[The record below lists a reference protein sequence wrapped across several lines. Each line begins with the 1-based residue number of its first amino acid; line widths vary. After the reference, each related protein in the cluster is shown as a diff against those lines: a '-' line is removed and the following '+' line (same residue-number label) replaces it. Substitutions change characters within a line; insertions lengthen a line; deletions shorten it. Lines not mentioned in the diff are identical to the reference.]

1 MDEIYFTIK
10 PRPPFRLDLTVWA
23 LRRLPHNTVDRWDGE
38 KYSRVFA
45 FNGRSVL
52 VNLSQS
58 GPADSP
64 VIRCTARGKR
74 LRAETELKSRLSSL
88 LKKMFGIDKDL
99 SEFYRISRRDRN
111 LRSLVEPFIGLKPPR
126 FPSVFE
132 ALVNAVA
139 CQQVSLNV
147 GITLLN
153 RLAEVYGAAFS
164 FRRASFHAFP
174 SPHDLS
180 RPTHEDLRRLGFSH
194 RKGRYIVDISVAA
207 DKKGEDLQRL
217 ESITES
223 EVVDYLSRI
232 KGVGR
237 WSSEYVL
244 LRGLGHLNVFPGDDI
259 GAQKNIQ
266 QLLNLEEKPDYERL
280 KAIIDRWEPYSG
292 FVYFHL
298 LLGKLRAKG
307 YIS

>member
-1 MDEIYFTIK
+1 MEEICFTMK

-45 FNGRSVL
+45 FNGRPVL
-52 VNLSQS
+52 LDLSQS
-58 GPADSP
+58 GPADNP
-64 VIRCTARGKR
+64 VVRCTVRGKR
-74 LRAETELKSRLSSL
+74 LRSETELKSRLGSL

-111 LRSLVEPFIGLKPPR
+111 LRPLVEPFIGLKPPR

-153 RLAEVYGAAFS
+153 RLAAAYGATFS
-164 FRRASFHAFP
+164 FRGASFRAFP
-174 SPHDLS
+174 SPRDLS
-180 RPTHEDLRRLGFSH
+180 RSTHEDLRRLGFSH
-194 RKGRYIVDISVAA
+194 RKGRYIVDISLSLN
-207 DKKGEDLQRL
+207 KKGEDLQRL

-223 EVVDYLSRI
+223 EAVDYLSRI

-244 LRGLGHLNVFPGDDI
+244 LRGLGRLNVFPGDDI
-259 GAQKNIQ
+259 GLRRTSSSFSILRKNLIM
-266 QLLNLEEKPDYERL
+266 ND
-280 KAIIDRWEPYSG
+280 
-292 FVYFHL
+292 
-298 LLGKLRAKG
+298 
-307 YIS
+307 